1 MGQIFTSLHFNSG
14 NKLFKNNYGKR
25 GMKRAFLQS
34 QGKNKYLK
42 KNQAVQILAPYN

>member
-42 KNQAVQILAPYN
+42 KKIKQFKF